1 MNVIA
6 AGDAAC
12 PYDCSNYP
20 AEAIRLDSMGRAG
33 SAIIF
38 YERAINCLRT
48 LPQSYHDYELNKA
61 YSARANA
68 YQNRVKVLK
77 SKQPLSNNR

>member
-6 AGDAAC
+6 AGDVAY
-12 PYDCSNYP
+12 PYDCSNYA

-38 YERAINCLRT
+38 YERVRYVT
-48 LPQSYHDYELNKA
+48 YKK
-61 YSARANA
+61 
-68 YQNRVKVLK
+68 NRVVPAGTL
-77 SKQPLSNNR
+77 LRMARYIFTVADVIW